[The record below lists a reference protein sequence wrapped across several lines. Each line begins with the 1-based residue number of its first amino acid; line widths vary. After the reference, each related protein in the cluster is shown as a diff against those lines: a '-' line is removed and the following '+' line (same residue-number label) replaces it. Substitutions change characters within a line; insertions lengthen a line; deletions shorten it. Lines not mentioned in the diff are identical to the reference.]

1 MDMKIAAKIMSVLS
15 ISMFLSNTVAYSQ
28 DRTGIV
34 AHRGFW
40 NCEEAGFSENS
51 IAALR
56 CAQEAGF
63 RGSEFDV
70 NMTSDKQLIVF
81 HDNSV
86 EGKRIEDHPFSDFTY
101 YRLPNGEP
109 IPTLDQYLEQGK
121 ESAETML
128 VCELKPHSSSDIE
141 NKLVGR
147 TIACIDAHGL
157 LDPKRVM
164 FISFSFHMC
173 RILALLLPDF
183 TIQYLGSDKS
193 PRKVWQE
200 GINGI
205 DYHHYALRMH
215 PRWIR
220 IAHERKMSVNTWTVN
235 KKGTME
241 KMLER
246 KVDFITTDNPLI
258 AKELIESNEP
268 R

>member
-1 MDMKIAAKIMSVLS
+1 MKTIAKIASLAMACMLALPFGANAQKE
-15 ISMFLSNTVAYSQ
+15 A
-28 DRTGIV
+28 GIV

-157 LDPKRVM
+157 LDSKRVM

-193 PRKVWQE
+193 PRKIWQE

-220 IAHERKMSVNTWTVN
+220 IAHERNMSVNTWTVN

-246 KVDFITTDNPLI
+246 QVDFITTDNPLT

>member
-1 MDMKIAAKIMSVLS
+1 MKIAAKIMSVLS

-157 LDPKRVM
+157 LAPKRAYTCAAATRLHHPIPWQRQKSQKGM
-164 FISFSFHMC
+164 ARRHK
-173 RILALLLPDF
+173 RHRLPSLRVKDASSMD
-183 TIQYLGSDKS
+183 QDS
-193 PRKVWQE
+193 P
-200 GINGI
+200 
-205 DYHHYALRMH
+205 
-215 PRWIR
+215 
-220 IAHERKMSVNTWTVN
+220 
-235 KKGTME
+235 
-241 KMLER
+241 
-246 KVDFITTDNPLI
+246 
-258 AKELIESNEP
+258 
-268 R
+268 